1 MPHQERRE
9 RRETPASRSGARPPA
24 MTTRPP
30 SRQGKKPVT
39 AYVDKEMHKQLRSL
53 GLDLEKSNQE
63 MILEAL
69 KDYFER
75 HGVSTRA

>member
-1 MPHQERRE
+1 MPQQIRRK
-9 RRETPASRSGARPPA
+9 RRETAAPRSGARPLA
-24 MTTRPP
+24 MATRPP

-39 AYVDKEMHKQLRSL
+39 AYVDKEMHRQLRSL

-75 HGVSTRA
+75 HGVNTTA